1 MPRNM
6 IENSAGISM
15 TIWIELDPRSRRNAV
30 LAMRRRQDAR
40 RVVMVAI
47 SAPLALPDLPGL
59 GGDVALD
66 HGHDDA
72 DERDGRDGPQDV
84 LDGDRPAPGVALKL
98 AGPVTEAEAEGV
110 NCCCEVLHGG
120 CPLSVSPCQ
129 AGGRVMFCAGCWIHA
144 VVRSCLPSREAA

>member
-30 LAMRRRQDAR
+30 LPMRRRQDAR

-72 DERDGRDGPQDV
+72 NERDGRDGPQDV
-84 LDGDRPAPGVALKL
+84 LDGDRAAPGVTLEL
-98 AGPVTEAEAEGV
+98 CPGPFAQAEAEGME
-110 NCCCEVLHGG
+110 CCCEVLHGG
-120 CPLSVSPCQ
+120 CPLSVSP
-129 AGGRVMFCAGCWIHA
+129 VSYTH
-144 VVRSCLPSREAA
+144 L

>member
-15 TIWIELDPRSRRNAV
+15 TIWIELDPRSRPAAV

-40 RVVMVAI
+40 RVVMVAM
-47 SAPLALPDLPGL
+47 SWPVAFPDLPVL

-72 DERDGRDGPQDV
+72 DERDGRDRPQDV
-84 LDGDRPAPGVALKL
+84 LDGDRPAFRVALEL
-98 AGPVTEAEAEGV
+98 CAGPV
-110 NCCCEVLHGG
+110 
-120 CPLSVSPCQ
+120 
-129 AGGRVMFCAGCWIHA
+129 
-144 VVRSCLPSREAA
+144 

>member
-15 TIWIELDPRSRRNAV
+15 TIWIELDPRAPCTAV
-30 LAMRRRQDAR
+30 LAMRRRQDVR
-40 RVVMVAI
+40 RVVMVAM

-84 LDGDRPAPGVALKL
+84 LDGDRAAPGVGLEL
-98 AGPVTEAEAEGV
+98 CAGPVTEAETEGV
-110 NCCCEVLHGG
+110 KCC
-120 CPLSVSPCQ
+120 
-129 AGGRVMFCAGCWIHA
+129 
-144 VVRSCLPSREAA
+144 